1 MNIQPF
7 KKSVCF
13 TLTHNNVIPRTPY
26 PFTQECSHVTTPT
39 LKLQKTH
46 STLDFVLQFCCRLRC
61 TYRGCQSATGSLQA
75 QNFYF
80 IFQYS
85 RWPAAVF
92 WELVSF
98 EPHQKPVPRV
108 QFWQPMSLYS
118 AVESIFFS
126 VPITSIQPSMS
137 CFVSLRKMEAIVLDF
152 EAPWC
157 SESFLGFRTWMQV
170 WVFIEREKQAQRE
183 RSRFWCLVFCR
194 HIWGVR
200 CCVLLL
206 RLGHSK
212 LSPQRTVA
220 LRGGRHRFAAPHQVY
235 SWIGDFGK
243 SQNKC
248 SWFSSRSNSLL
259 WWHVFVPNWL
269 VPSTWI
275 GLLSHI
281 EYIYIFVFLVLYLKT
296 MSLSSLEIMK
306 KSLITEY
313 SD

>member
-39 LKLQKTH
+39 WKLQKTH

-92 WELVSF
+92 GELVSF

-170 WVFIEREKQAQRE
+170 WAFIEREKQAQRE
-183 RSRFWCLVFCR
+183 RSRFGCLVFCQSHLR
-194 HIWGVR
+194 SKMLRALASTRTFKIVASTDGCVAR
-200 CCVLLL
+200 RSTPFCCSSSSIFMNR
-206 RLGHSK
+206 RLWKVSK
-212 LSPQRTVA
+212 
-220 LRGGRHRFAAPHQVY
+220 
-235 SWIGDFGK
+235 
-243 SQNKC
+243 
-248 SWFSSRSNSLL
+248 
-259 WWHVFVPNWL
+259 
-269 VPSTWI
+269 
-275 GLLSHI
+275 
-281 EYIYIFVFLVLYLKT
+281 
-296 MSLSSLEIMK
+296 
-306 KSLITEY
+306 
-313 SD
+313 